1 LKYLV
6 STVTIFNSY
15 LFLNKL
21 LSVRFNLLHPF
32 LSKITLYAAS
42 IDSNYTVC
50 RKNLIMVISS
60 SHIYSKSNLDVVNI
74 NTANKINV
82 KRFTQNGQIQIYQS
96 SYRGSYSSIIRD
108 SLRNAALG
116 RKVLLIQFMKGGV
129 KQGVYNAVR
138 LCGNLTWVRSSH
150 SFDQYNIEAVENN
163 KNLKKSIHESTIE
176 LWNFC
181 KKELQ
186 SGENDQIILDEIFLA
201 IVMKIIDKDDLISTL
216 ENRFISGDVILTGTA
231 IPKDLLLMANQI
243 TELRS

>member
-1 LKYLV
+1 MAV
-6 STVTIFNSY
+6 
-15 LFLNKL
+15 
-21 LSVRFNLLHPF
+21 
-32 LSKITLYAAS
+32 
-42 IDSNYTVC
+42 
-50 RKNLIMVISS
+50 SS
-60 SHIYSKSNLDVVNI
+60 SHTCSKSNLDVVNI
-74 NTANKINV
+74 KTASKNNV
-82 KRFTQNGQIQIYQS
+82 KRFIQNGQIQIYQS

-129 KQGVYNAVR
+129 KQGVDNSVK

-150 SFDQYNIEAVENN
+150 SFDQYNPDAIENN
-163 KNLKKSIHESTIE
+163 EDLKKSIRESTIE

-201 IVMKIIDKDDLISTL
+201 IDMKIIDKDDLISTL
-216 ENRFISGDVILTGTA
+216 ENRFITGDVILTGTS
-231 IPKDLLLMANQI
+231 IPKEFLLMANQI